1 MHVRVDD
8 RWCEQVKKVSVL
20 IFADSNDF
28 ALYRTFNFEREPIE
42 IHELRTALVVIRNC
56 YAEIILI
63 DCGPDLQRGLNLL
76 RESKEYCL
84 NIPIIFVT
92 EDESES
98 AEIRAIRNGA
108 RYFFRKPLK
117 IAELSDSILNLLSLK
132 RSSRERRTSF
142 APRKNGDEVPAP
154 DLAFMTDKPIS
165 VIRAIR
171 FIEDHLSGDI
181 SLDCIAGSANLSK
194 YHFCRIFKKYTG
206 MNPVQYVRYARMEK
220 AKILLKKNNMTISM
234 VASDVG
240 YHDLSNFDRQFKRHT
255 GMTPNDYKSA
265 IKRDI

>member
-1 MHVRVDD
+1 MHVRIEDT
-8 RWCEQVKKVSVL
+8 WCAQVKKVSVV
-20 IFADSNDF
+20 IFAEREDH

-42 IHELRTALVVIRNC
+42 LHELKSTLDVIRRC
-56 YAEIILI
+56 HAEIVLI

-84 NIPIIFVT
+84 YIPIIFVT
-92 EDESES
+92 DDESET
-98 AEIRAIRNGA
+98 AEIRAIRSGA
-108 RYFFRKPLK
+108 RYFFRKPLN
-117 IAELSDSILNLLSLK
+117 IGELSDSILNLLNLK

-142 APRKNGDEVPAP
+142 IPKKNGDDAPTP
-154 DLAFMTDKPIS
+154 DLAVMTDKPVS

-171 FIEDHLSGDI
+171 FIEDHLSSAI
-181 SLDCIAGSANLSK
+181 SLNCIAGSANLSK

-255 GMTPNDYKSA
+255 GMTPNDYKSSV
-265 IKRDI
+265 KRDV